1 MAMSDEGNIMVARV
15 PFEMNVGITA
25 EMQTAMRMVCD
36 FTGMR
41 PAQYA
46 RQALLEKL
54 VRDRAI
60 ASPMDKYTVA
70 NEKTA

>member
-1 MAMSDEGNIMVARV
+1 MVARV
-15 PFEMNVGITA
+15 PYEMNVGITA
-25 EMQTAMRMVCD
+25 EMQAAMRMICD

-60 ASPMDKYTVA
+60 ASPMEKYAAA
-70 NEKTA
+70 NGSAVEAP